1 MEKMKLTAKSLTEEI
16 AVCLKDE
23 FVATFTQ
30 KEEGIELAF
39 ANGQKF
45 SLKIEEL

>member
-1 MEKMKLTAKSLTEEI
+1 MENTKITVKSLTEEV
-16 AVCLKDE
+16 AVALKDE

-30 KEEGIELAF
+30 KENGIELAF

-45 SLKIEEL
+45 SLTIEEL